1 MIKDPQLIPKI
12 PISLMV
18 PILQVR
24 RFVGNLPFKEIEE
37 CVEEW
42 KQAKEIFPLDKDVQI
57 KSIDIDGL
65 EAAWVRI
72 QGIEPRGTIF
82 YCHGGGYAFGSIE
95 MHKEFVSRLARTC
108 NMEGFIFNYR
118 LTPEHPFPA
127 GLEDSLK
134 AYTYILD
141 QGKDPDTIVIAGDSA
156 GGGLTMST
164 LLKLRELQLPLP
176 KCTVCISPWVD
187 LTHTSESNR
196 LNVKIDPMLRPNV
209 LKKIAK
215 FYSPTEDFT
224 NPLISPVFAD
234 LTGLPPM
241 LILVGTL
248 EVLLDDARL
257 LAKNAERD
265 GVATELEIWEGMPHV
280 FPYMAAVLP
289 EAEKSIENIGTFVRQ
304 YIV

>member
-1 MIKDPQLIPKI
+1 
-12 PISLMV
+12 
-18 PILQVR
+18 
-24 RFVGNLPFKEIEE
+24 
-37 CVEEW
+37 
-42 KQAKEIFPLDKDVQI
+42 
-57 KSIDIDGL
+57 
-65 EAAWVRI
+65 
-72 QGIEPRGTIF
+72 
-82 YCHGGGYAFGSIE
+82 
-95 MHKEFVSRLARTC
+95 MHFL
-108 NMEGFIFNYR
+108 
-118 LTPEHPFPA
+118 
-127 GLEDSLK
+127 
-134 AYTYILD
+134 
-141 QGKDPDTIVIAGDSA
+141 
-156 GGGLTMST
+156 
-164 LLKLRELQLPLP
+164 
-176 KCTVCISPWVD
+176 VD

-280 FPYMAAVLP
+280 FPYMATSTSWSR
-289 EAEKSIENIGTFVRQ
+289 KSIENIGTFVRQ
-304 YIV
+304 YIVNVKDITMEFQETPLDKIGLSGNENQNYDYKRNQPWWYGIIYLAQHMGPEYVAIKIVLKLGTVITND